1 MAEKQELSGR
11 VAIVTGGN
19 RGIGKGIALGLA
31 TAGAD
36 IAVNYRGDE
45 ASATETV
52 ADIVALGRRAIAYQA
67 PVDDY
72 EAVRTMMAQV
82 ADDFGGIDI
91 LVNNA
96 GIASRGQSVAKTDPA
111 EFERVVRTHTFGTFY
126 ATHEVIP
133 YMRQRP
139 RGDIIM
145 ISSTATRSWAPN
157 GAPYN
162 VGKAG
167 IEAIAVG
174 LAKEEL
180 RHNILVNIVAPGIV
194 DTDMGRRLMRATRGV
209 ADLRDIDATS
219 PFGHVCQPE
228 DVANV
233 VCYLVSPQNTYVTGE
248 KIYVD
253 GLANQ
258 ALLGRPEK

>member
-1 MAEKQELSGR
+1 MSLSGKI
-11 VAIVTGGN
+11 AIVTGGN

-31 TAGAD
+31 EDGAD
-36 IAVNYRGDE
+36 IAVNFRKNEDE
-45 ASATETV
+45 ANATV
-52 ADIVALGRRAIAYQA
+52 AAIEKLGVRAIAYQA

-72 EAVRTMMAQV
+72 EAVREMV
-82 ADDFGGIDI
+82 ANVASDFGQIDI

-96 GIASRGQSVAKTDPA
+96 GIASRGLSVANTEPA

-133 YMRQRP
+133 HLRERP

-145 ISSTATRSWAPN
+145 ISSAATRRWMAN

-167 IEAIAVG
+167 IEAIAYGV
-174 LAKEEL
+174 AKEEL
-180 RHNILVNIVAPGIV
+180 PNNIRVNVVAPGIV
-194 DTDMGRRLMRATRGV
+194 ESDMGNRLMKATRGV
-209 ADLRDIDATS
+209 DDPRDLDAS
-219 PFGHVCQPE
+219 MPFGHVCQPE

-233 VCYLVSPQNTYVTGE
+233 VRYLVSDLNSYVTGE
-248 KIYVD
+248 RIYVD
-253 GLANQ
+253 GMAGVN
-258 ALLGRPEK
+258 G